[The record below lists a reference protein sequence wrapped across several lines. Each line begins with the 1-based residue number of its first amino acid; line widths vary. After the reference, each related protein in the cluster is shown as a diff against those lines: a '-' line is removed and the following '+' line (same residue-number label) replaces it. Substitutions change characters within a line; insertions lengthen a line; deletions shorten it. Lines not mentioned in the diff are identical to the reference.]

1 MIQCDSSH
9 TRESYDSD
17 LNDAQ
22 WKLIEHLVPL
32 TTSNTTT
39 GGRPCKYE
47 RREIVNAL
55 LYITRTGC
63 QWRLLPHDLPHYKTV
78 YTYFTKWHTAGV
90 WEEINTT
97 LREHARVEKGKK
109 KTPTAGVIDSQSVKI
124 PANIGFSGFDGGKKV
139 NGRKRHIVVDTLGL
153 LLSVTVH
160 EANKQDRATAKDII
174 VSLKATFERISVV
187 FADQGYTGTVIG
199 EIKAACKVTLQIV
212 KRTDHTKFKILPKR
226 WIVERTFGWFGFY
239 RRLAKDYERYPKH
252 SEAFVYLAMSTV
264 MLNRLAGG
272 Y

>member
-1 MIQCDSSH
+1 MIQHDSSY

-17 LNDAQ
+17 LNDEQ

-32 TTSNTTT
+32 STSNTST

-55 LYITRTGC
+55 FYITRSGC
-63 QWRLLPHDLPHYKTV
+63 QWRLMPNDLPHWKTV

-90 WEEINTT
+90 LEHMNTI
-97 LREHARVEKGKK
+97 LREHARVKKGKK
-109 KTPTAGVIDSQSVKI
+109 KAPTAGVIDSQSVKI

-153 LLSVTVH
+153 LLSVKVH
-160 EANKQDRATAKDII
+160 EANIQDRAAAKNI
-174 VSLKATFERISVV
+174 VVNLKATFKKVKII
-187 FADQGYTGTVIG
+187 FADQGYTGKIIE
-199 EIKAACKVTLQIV
+199 EIKTACKVTLEIV
-212 KRTDHTKFKILPKR
+212 KRTDSKKFKILPKR